1 MLEDKDNDLERCMTA
16 STEQSNSCQFC
27 SSSKD
32 GRHCAIAVQ
41 NLDGRAVLI
50 NAIIKEE
57 VNGDL
62 AFSSAKKQIS
72 QAITKSWHQRLVGKP
87 FMGLVVGTARVK
99 QVHQTSS
106 GRPFVFFPLAHT
118 LNSRLYTAHHDYTH
132 PNIKNPHLEFIFRIS
147 SSTLYSQK
155 HSTAL
160 TSSYARQLTL

>member
-1 MLEDKDNDLERCMTA
+1 MTEDKDFDLERCMTA
-16 STEQSNSCQFC
+16 STEQSNSCQSC

-50 NAIIKEE
+50 NAIMKEE

-62 AFSSAKKQIS
+62 VFSSAKKQIS
-72 QAITKSWHQRLVGKP
+72 QAITKSWHQRLVGNL

-106 GRPFVFFPLAHT
+106 GRPYVFPMAHT
-118 LNSRLYTAHHDYTH
+118 LNSRLYTAHHGYTH
-132 PNIKNPHLEFIFRIS
+132 PNIKSPHLESIFRIS
-147 SSTLYSQK
+147 LPTFYSQK